1 MRENVVEELNQN
13 LERIIGFIGNC
24 DNKAS
29 ILLGFNGI
37 LMGILLS
44 CDFIEICSNSSFDS
58 CLLTIFLKATMCIT
72 IFMWSYGLYRLLKVL
87 LPKTD
92 CSDFADGALEL
103 KSIIYFSGISSKS
116 YTYYKNK
123 VLSMD
128 DNQYLND
135 IASQVYLNAKICT
148 EKFKNLRLGLIFS
161 SIGIAMLAIL
171 FFVLTIF
178 KI

>member
-1 MRENVVEELNQN
+1 
-13 LERIIGFIGNC
+13 
-24 DNKAS
+24 
-29 ILLGFNGI
+29 
-37 LMGILLS
+37 
-44 CDFIEICSNSSFDS
+44 
-58 CLLTIFLKATMCIT
+58 
-72 IFMWSYGLYRLLKVL
+72 MWSYGLYRLLKVL

-161 SIGIAMLAIL
+161 NIGIAMFAIL